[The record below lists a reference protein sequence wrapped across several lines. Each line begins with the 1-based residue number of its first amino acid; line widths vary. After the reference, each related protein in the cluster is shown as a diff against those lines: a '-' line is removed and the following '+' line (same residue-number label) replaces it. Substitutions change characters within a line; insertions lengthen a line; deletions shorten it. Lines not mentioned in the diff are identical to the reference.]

1 MRVIRKNTRNIQRIA
16 LFMTLDRRKKFL
28 SRFYLYFQKYEF
40 AGKSVIHSW
49 SSVDRKL
56 LYEVRGSRSILE
68 GESRDVETADEDA
81 QSRSRRNILGSI
93 VGSFEAGH
101 ATRNR
106 FLPLSQTPLNFVLD
120 IHNLPQKQRGSNYTS
135 FSRLDL

>member
-1 MRVIRKNTRNIQRIA
+1 MRVIRKNTRNIQRIT

-28 SRFYLYFQKYEF
+28 SKFYLYFQKYEF

-81 QSRSRRNILGSI
+81 QSRSRRNIVGSI

-120 IHNLPQKQRGSNYTS
+120 IHNLPQKQRSSNYTS